1 MNFEEVERNTTEHII
16 RHYSNADLNVDYTCS
31 WCYPP
36 PTPNNLEDSFI
47 YFWAWFAY
55 EHQADTY
62 SARTTTSFNLF
73 KNLYHTP
80 ESEHRDTRLQ
90 STIVAILSSIRY
102 KTTLYRLIF
111 YSFTFKA

>member
-47 YFWAWFAY
+47 YFGAWFAY

-73 KNLYHTP
+73 KNLYHTLNQ
-80 ESEHRDTRLQ
+80 SIVTHDYKVLLLQ
-90 STIVAILSSIRY
+90 YYLAFDIKLP
-102 KTTLYRLIF
+102 LYRLIS
-111 YSFTFKA
+111 YSFIFKA